1 MLYDFF
7 VLCTCCAGYAFIIL
21 SNGYFRRG
29 VGQNTFMFSVTLFF
43 LKVTYAVLAAPF
55 LIFAAPVLGP
65 GLTGARET
73 AYDRSGH
80 CVPMLNKMQLINC
93 CSH

>member
-43 LKVTYAVLAAPF
+43 LKVSL
-55 LIFAAPVLGP
+55 
-65 GLTGARET
+65 
-73 AYDRSGH
+73 
-80 CVPMLNKMQLINC
+80 
-93 CSH
+93 